1 MVHEG
6 PLSWRISKDKSLD
19 LHVLL
24 LEDLLVLL
32 QRQDEK
38 LLLKCH
44 SKTAAGSSDSKQT
57 FSPVLKLN
65 AVLVRSVATDKRA
78 FFVICTSELGPPQ
91 IYELV
96 ALTSSDKNTW
106 MELLEEAVRNATRRP
121 GGAPALAHPPP
132 PGTQAP
138 AQQSP
143 TPSRVQ
149 LDGSEVFH
157 SEPEELPGAGPGPQQ
172 RARGTHPVLPE
183 DSEREGS
190 LEEELG
196 ALPHPSTSADGE
208 HRGGRTRDP
217 ILLPLPGPLFTEG
230 LADSALED
238 VESLRHLILES
249 LLQGQRPEDDLT
261 PTPSLGSSTCHPA
274 DPGSPGHGLLGVEE
288 PEQGDAALRSLE
300 QLPPR
305 ARNSGIWESPE
316 LDRNPEE
323 EAPSAEAT
331 GRYQVVR
338 KGNCF
343 YVSMLAGPPDSS
355 TEPSQ
360 PDSLPAWQPWGSRGG
375 RRRPSHSA
383 PSLALRDV
391 GSIFHTIEQLTV
403 KLNRLKDVE
412 LAHRELLRSL
422 AGESGGTT
430 PVGSFHTEAA
440 GWTDSSLSPPAR
452 ETLASDSRDSHQP
465 GPCSEDGSDTA
476 LEDGTALTASSP
488 GL

>member
-1 MVHEG
+1 M
-6 PLSWRISKDKSLD
+6 
-19 LHVLL
+19 
-24 LEDLLVLL
+24 
-32 QRQDEK
+32 
-38 LLLKCH
+38 
-44 SKTAAGSSDSKQT
+44 
-57 FSPVLKLN
+57 
-65 AVLVRSVATDKRA
+65 
-78 FFVICTSELGPPQ
+78 
-91 IYELV
+91 
-96 ALTSSDKNTW
+96 
-106 MELLEEAVRNATRRP
+106 
-121 GGAPALAHPPP
+121 
-132 PGTQAP
+132 
-138 AQQSP
+138 
-143 TPSRVQ
+143 
-149 LDGSEVFH
+149 
-157 SEPEELPGAGPGPQQ
+157 
-172 RARGTHPVLPE
+172 HPVLPE

-238 VESLRHLILES
+238 VESLRHLILGS
-249 LLQGQRPEDDLT
+249 LLQGQRPEAQPAGDPEDDLT
-261 PTPSLGSSTCHPA
+261 PTPSLGSSTCHPT
-274 DPGSPGHGLLGVEE
+274 DPGSQGHGLLAGEE
-288 PEQGDAALRSLE
+288 PERGDAALCSLE

-323 EAPSAEAT
+323 EASSSEAA
-331 GRYQVVR
+331 GSYQVVR
-338 KGNCF
+338 KAGGGTDAAEVAGSKARLPESGRSGPEPPDVEGGAEAAGNCF
-343 YVSMLAGPPDSS
+343 YVSMPAGPPDSS

-375 RRRPSHSA
+375 RGRPSHSA

-403 KLNRLKDVE
+403 KLTRLKDVE

-430 PVGSFHTEAA
+430 PVGSFHTETAR
-440 GWTDSSLSPPAR
+440 WTDSSLSPPAG

-465 GPCSEDGSDTA
+465 GPCSEDGSDTP